1 MKNTQTMSQ
10 KDKAPPLSQDDLMEN
25 LTTKD
30 IQELARW
37 VKEDLPQLREA
48 QAKKG

>member
-1 MKNTQTMSQ
+1 MKNIQMMLP

-37 VKEDLPQLREA
+37 VKDDLPRLREA
-48 QAKKG
+48 EAKKG